1 MQLKLQL
8 QDRTTELA
16 KSRSHETAT
25 STHVLVA
32 LLENKEINPEEWDLW
47 IDRAKNSIWTSGTA
61 IQAPI
66 LTEEA
71 QDCIE
76 KCVTLEEAT
85 EVADQLLLTFKNN
98 WSEES
103 NEGGKFQTQQENE
116 ENDVSEK
123 SKRNVEKKKEDST
136 EVLGVDEV
144 LEQFDAL
151 VGMEDVKQQV
161 LSLVNL
167 HQLNLK
173 REEENLASV
182 PVGLHLVFSGNP
194 GTGKTTVARLVAQ
207 LYQSLGLLPKGHLV
221 EVQRADLIAGYV
233 GQTAIK
239 VQQAVKSAM
248 GGVLFIDEA
257 YALAGNSEQDF
268 GSEAISTLVKMMED
282 NRDRLAVI
290 AAGYEKDME
299 FFVNSNAGLKSRFQ
313 RYVNFRDFDSDE
325 LVKIFEVEAK
335 NYEIY
340 VSDEVREVL
349 LGIFEKLPPESLNG
363 NGRFARNLFEHS
375 YARMAS
381 RVNEDGVITED
392 ELKEGFMIQDI
403 PEIEVPEK
411 RQVGFHK

>member
-1 MQLKLQL
+1 MQIKLHL
-8 QDRTTELA
+8 LDRTTELA
-16 KSRSHETAT
+16 KSRSHETVT
-25 STHVLVA
+25 STHVLVV
-32 LLENKEINPEEWDLW
+32 LLENEEINPEEWDLW
-47 IDRAKNSIWTSGTA
+47 VDRAKNSIWASGSA

-71 QDCIE
+71 QQWIE
-76 KCVTLEEAT
+76 KCVTLKEAV
-85 EVADQLLLTFKNN
+85 EVADELLLTFKDN
-98 WSEES
+98 WSEDS
-103 NEGGKFQTQQENE
+103 NEGGMFQSQQESE
-116 ENDVSEK
+116 ESETSERTKK
-123 SKRNVEKKKEDST
+123 SVEKKKEDSS
-136 EVLGVDEV
+136 EVLKVEEV
-144 LEQFDAL
+144 LAKFDAL
-151 VGMEDVKQQV
+151 VGMEEVKQQV
-161 LSLVNL
+161 VSLVNL
-167 HQLNLK
+167 HQLNLR
-173 REEENLASV
+173 REEEDLTSV

-290 AAGYEKDME
+290 AAGYEEDME
-299 FFVNSNAGLKSRFQ
+299 FFINSNAGLKSRFQ
-313 RYVNFRDFDSDE
+313 RYVNFRDFDPDE
-325 LVKIFEVEAK
+325 LVQIFEVEAI
-335 NYEIY
+335 NYEIS

-349 LGIFEKLPPESLNG
+349 LGIFESLPPESLNG

-375 YARMAS
+375 YAHMAS

-392 ELKEGFMIQDI
+392 ELKEGFAVEDI
-403 PEIEVPEK
+403 PKVDVPEK
-411 RQVGFHK
+411 RQVGFHR

>member
-85 EVADQLLLTFKNN
+85 EVADQLLVTFKNN

-103 NEGGKFQTQQENE
+103 NEGGKFQTQQESE

>member
-1 MQLKLQL
+1 M
-8 QDRTTELA
+8 LA
-16 KSRSHETAT
+16 K
-25 STHVLVA
+25 
-32 LLENKEINPEEWDLW
+32 
-47 IDRAKNSIWTSGTA
+47 
-61 IQAPI
+61 
-66 LTEEA
+66 
-71 QDCIE
+71 
-76 KCVTLEEAT
+76 
-85 EVADQLLLTFKNN
+85 
-98 WSEES
+98 
-103 NEGGKFQTQQENE
+103 
-116 ENDVSEK
+116 
-123 SKRNVEKKKEDST
+123 
-136 EVLGVDEV
+136 
-144 LEQFDAL
+144 FDAL
-151 VGMEDVKQQV
+151 VGMEEGKQQV
-161 LSLVNL
+161 VSLVNL
-167 HQLNLK
+167 HQLNLR
-173 REEENLASV
+173 REEEDLASV

-313 RYVNFRDFDSDE
+313 RYVNFRDFGSDE
-325 LVKIFEVEAK
+325 LVQIFEVEAK
-335 NYEIY
+335 NYEIN
-340 VSDEVREVL
+340 VSEEVREVL

-363 NGRFARNLFEHS
+363 NGRFVRNLFEHS

-392 ELKEGFMIQDI
+392 EVKEGFAIEDI
-403 PEIEVPEK
+403 PEVEVPEK
-411 RQVGFHK
+411 RQIGFHRQ